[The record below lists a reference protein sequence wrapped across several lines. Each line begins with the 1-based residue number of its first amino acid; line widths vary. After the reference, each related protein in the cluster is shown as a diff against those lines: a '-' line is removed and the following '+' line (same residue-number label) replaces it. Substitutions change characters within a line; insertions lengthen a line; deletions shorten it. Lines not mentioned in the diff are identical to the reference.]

1 MKKYHI
7 FDMDGT
13 LADSMPVFAQNLLS
27 LLKNSGV
34 EYPENIIQILTPMG
48 GLLGAE
54 YLVKLGAAKSVNEV
68 IEFTNGIADKAYGDQ
83 IELKPF
89 AKDYIEYLY
98 KNGCKLY
105 ALSASAQKH
114 IKMCFKRN
122 GIIDNFSEIYSS
134 DAFSLPKS
142 NTEIYLKLTDSIGCS
157 PQDAVFYD
165 DNISAVKAAKKAGLF
180 TVGVYDISSS
190 DCEEQMRKVAD
201 KYIKSF
207 KELI

>member
-13 LADSMPVFAQNLLS
+13 LADSMPVFAQNLLT
-27 LLKNSGV
+27 LLKNSGA
-34 EYPENIIQILTPMG
+34 EYPDNIIQILTPMG

-68 IEFTNGIADKAYGDQ
+68 IEFINSIADKAYGEQ

-105 ALSASAQKH
+105 ALSASAKKH
-114 IKMCFKRN
+114 IKMCFTRN
-122 GIIDNFSEIYSS
+122 GIIDKFSEIYSS

-142 NTEIYLKLTDSIGCS
+142 DPEIYLKLSKLIGCK
-157 PQDAVFYD
+157 PEETVFYD